1 MNKSTGFL
9 LLCLMVL
16 TACGETNDTVE
27 SAVEEPPNVLFLAK
41 DDLNKLPGSREPTP
55 AGGTARDVSAK
66 H

>member
-1 MNKSTGFL
+1 
-9 LLCLMVL
+9 MVL
-16 TACGETNDTVE
+16 TACGETKDTVE